1 MFADGDE
8 SEHAAFAPENE
19 AQSQADA
26 TFEVIAT
33 QSADA

>member
-1 MFADGDE
+1 MVAGGDE
-8 SEHAAFAPENE
+8 GEHAAFAKENE
-19 AQSQADA
+19 AQSQAGA